1 MKTIIVV
8 TGILKCK
15 NEYLVVK
22 REMDD
27 MFFPGAWEFPGGH
40 VEEGE
45 LLEEA
50 LKRELKEEIGFNRSF
65 NAKIYSYDD
74 EIKADIHHI
83 EINFVIEVDKNDVDV
98 KLSNEHTDFKWVKK
112 DSELL
117 DEYIKSKIV

>member
-15 NEYLVVK
+15 DEYLAVK
-22 REMDD
+22 RDMDD

-50 LKRELKEEIGFNRSF
+50 LKRELKEEIGFNKSF
-65 NAKIYSYDD
+65 KAKMCSYDD

-83 EINFVIEVDKNDVDV
+83 EINFIIEVDKKDVDV
-98 KLSNEHTDFKWVKK
+98 KLSNEHTDYKWVKK
-112 DSELL
+112 DSDLL
-117 DEYIKSKIV
+117 DEYIKSKLM